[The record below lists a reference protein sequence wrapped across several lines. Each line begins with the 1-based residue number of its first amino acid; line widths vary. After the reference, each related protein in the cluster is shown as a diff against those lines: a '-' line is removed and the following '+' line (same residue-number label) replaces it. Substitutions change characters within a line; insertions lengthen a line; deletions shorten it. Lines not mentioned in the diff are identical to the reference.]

1 MTTPDP
7 VLSARS
13 RVATAARLRDPLA
26 LDTARQDLKTAK
38 VAKAIREAIDSAP
51 PITDAQR
58 AQLSRL
64 LLAGGANK

>member
-13 RVATAARLRDPLA
+13 RVATATRLRD
-26 LDTARQDLKTAK
+26 TAAATEARRDLHAAK
-38 VAKAIREAIDSAP
+38 LERAIRETIAAFP
-51 PITDAQR
+51 PITDTQR

-64 LLAGGANK
+64 LLAGGASK